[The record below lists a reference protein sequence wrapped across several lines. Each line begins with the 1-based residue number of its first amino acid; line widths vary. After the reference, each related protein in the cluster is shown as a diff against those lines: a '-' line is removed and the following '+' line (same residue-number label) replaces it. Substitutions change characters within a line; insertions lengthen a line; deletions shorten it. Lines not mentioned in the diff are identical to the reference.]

1 MKVYKLCF
9 FFLLLLSQSSAQDDT
24 VAEDIGVHQVERL
37 VEMLTSRE
45 CEKLLLALSRPAED
59 ILHHIE
65 RLSLENN
72 QLNSRLR
79 AKRDASFAAA
89 DEKSQCR
96 TSLSNW
102 LLKFGE
108 KIYYDRLS
116 RALQHIGRT
125 DIALEVGKNINQ
137 DKLLNLKRYVEDYQ
151 KQANS
156 LIDPPMKPD
165 AHDPHDH
172 RQKGRRIK
180 IEDVSWRDLDL
191 IVKRAAA
198 PVYPRGVLDVALP
211 VLYGILLSL
220 VTCAGLLLI
229 LVLVSRE

>member
-9 FFLLLLSQSSAQDDT
+9 FFLLLSQRSAQEDT

-37 VEMLTSRE
+37 VEMLTSRD
-45 CEKLLLALSRPAED
+45 CEKLLIALSRPAED
-59 ILHHIE
+59 IFQRID

-72 QLNSRLR
+72 RLNSR
-79 AKRDASFAAA
+79 AKRDA

-137 DKLLNLKRYVEDYQ
+137 DKILNLKRYVEDYK
-151 KQANS
+151 KQVNS
-156 LIDPPMKPD
+156 LIDLPANPEPQGPK
-165 AHDPHDH
+165 DPH
-172 RQKGRRIK
+172 QKGRRIK

-191 IVKRAAA
+191 VVKRA
-198 PVYPRGVLDVALP
+198 PVPTYSKGAQDVALP
-211 VLYGILLSL
+211 VLYGILLGL
-220 VTCAGLLLI
+220 VTCIGLFLI

>member
-9 FFLLLLSQSSAQDDT
+9 FFLLLLSQSSAQEDT

-59 ILHHIE
+59 ILHRTE

-72 QLNSRLR
+72 RLNSRLR
-79 AKRDASFAAA
+79 AKRDASFAA

-108 KIYYDRLS
+108 NIYYDRLS

-165 AHDPHDH
+165 PHDH
-172 RQKGRRIK
+172 RQKGRKIK

-198 PVYPRGVLDVALP
+198 PMYPRGVLDVALP

-220 VTCAGLLLI
+220 VTCAGFLLI

>member
-9 FFLLLLSQSSAQDDT
+9 FFLLLSQMSAQEDT
-24 VAEDIGVHQVERL
+24 VAADIGVHQVERL

-45 CEKLLLALSRPAED
+45 CEKLLVALSRPAED
-59 ILHHIE
+59 IFQRIE
-65 RLSLENN
+65 RLSPENN
-72 QLNSRLR
+72 RLNSRLR
-79 AKRDASFAAA
+79 AKRDASLAAA

-137 DKLLNLKRYVEDYQ
+137 DKILNLKRYVEDYQ
-151 KQANS
+151 KHANS
-156 LIDPPMKPD
+156 LTDLPAKPD
-165 AHDPHDH
+165 QHGHS
-172 RQKGRRIK
+172 QEGRRIK

-191 IVKRAAA
+191 IMKRAPV
-198 PVYPRGVLDVALP
+198 PVYPRGILDVALP

-220 VTCAGLLLI
+220 VTCAGFLLI
-229 LVLVSRE
+229 LVLVSRESG